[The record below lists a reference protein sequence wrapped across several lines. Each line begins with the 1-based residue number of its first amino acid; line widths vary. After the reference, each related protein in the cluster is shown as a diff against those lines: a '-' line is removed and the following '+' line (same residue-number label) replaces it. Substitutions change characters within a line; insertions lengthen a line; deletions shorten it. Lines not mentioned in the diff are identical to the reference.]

1 MNSVNKTR
9 IIELR
14 QAQGWTQERLANES
28 GVGIRTVQRLEA
40 GQDAS
45 LETLSLVAEALHVPV
60 RDLFTVIDDEALS
73 NRVDSLQDRTGQQQT
88 ARDRISGAWR
98 WLYIGVGVV
107 LTLVAFTFPH
117 GLVLFLGYWVGGY
130 IILVAIRRIYLEPR
144 LDEKY
149 PLSRAKESRRA
160 RRAAARAEPR
170 SSQTSA
176 ADTAEA

>member
-45 LETLSLVAEALHVPV
+45 LETLSLVADALHVSV

-73 NRVDSLQDRTGQQQT
+73 SRVDSLQDRTDVQQS

-98 WLYIGVGVV
+98 WLYVGVGVV
-107 LTLVAFTFPH
+107 LTLVSFTFPQ

-130 IILVAIRRIYLEPR
+130 IILVAIRRIYLEPH

-149 PLSRAKESRRA
+149 PLSRAKETRRA
-160 RRAAARAEPR
+160 RRAAAKAQSP
-170 SSQTSA
+170 SS
-176 ADTAEA
+176 DVTATGREG